1 MTESTSSLDV
11 AALRDF
17 ILVVDS
23 GSLTRAASLAGIAQ
37 PTMSQ
42 RIAQLEDQ
50 VGHRLLERG
59 PRGVEATTA
68 GLELYRGA
76 QQVVRQIDRLS
87 ESIGAAGS
95 GIQGTV
101 SIGLPA
107 TVAPT
112 LVPEL
117 LAAVRERHPAVRL
130 ELFESM
136 SGYIEE
142 LLGRGRLDL
151 AVLFR
156 DPGQLLPGD
165 VRLYEEE
172 LYLVTRSGSD
182 AAESPTTAEAL
193 AGRPLV
199 APGRY
204 SNLRRL
210 VDRFFADAG
219 LEPDVVADVESL
231 AAMVRVAQAGVA
243 SAVLPRSVTTS
254 LTGPELVLRPL
265 DPPVRRTVVVNVAPE
280 FYRPRA
286 AVVAARDAVVDAV
299 ARIAGRDEW
308 PGITL

>member
-1 MTESTSSLDV
+1 M

-17 ILVVDS
+17 ILVVDA
-23 GSLTRAASLAGIAQ
+23 GSLTRAAGLAGVAQ

-42 RIAQLEDQ
+42 RIAQLEAQ

-59 PRGVEATTA
+59 PRGVEPTA
-68 GLELYRGA
+68 AGTELYRGA

-87 ESIGAAGS
+87 ESLAAGGS
-95 GIQGTV
+95 DVRGTV

-117 LAAVRERHPAVRL
+117 LTLVRERHPGVRL

-156 DPGQLLPGD
+156 DADAAVEPGD
-165 VRLYEEE
+165 VRLYAEE
-172 LYLVTRSGSD
+172 LFVAS
-182 AAESPTTAEAL
+182 SPGTLPGETATTALAL

-199 APGRY
+199 SPGRY

-210 VDRFFADAG
+210 LDRFFADAG
-219 LEPDVVADVESL
+219 LVPDVVADVESL

-243 SAVLPRSVTTS
+243 SAILPRSVATS
-254 LTGPELVLRPL
+254 FTGPELVLRPL
-265 DPPVRRTVVVNVAPE
+265 DPPVRRTVVVGIAPE
-280 FYRPRA
+280 LHHPRA
-286 AVVAARDAVVDAV
+286 AVVAVRDAVVEAV
-299 ARIAGRDEW
+299 VRIAGRDAW
-308 PGITL
+308 PGITV